1 MKSENLFN
9 AIGEIDY
16 NLVESA
22 KPVKVYIHQKK
33 VFKWAVCLAASI
45 CLIFVGYSAKMSV
58 RDKLNSLDFRYIVF
72 EPIGMGYEGT
82 DDLTLNNSDNIN
94 PWNKEAIIER
104 LPVYIN
110 LRYNDGKLS
119 QMYYSADD
127 LKKQT
132 ENFAKALNLDIIS
145 GETVAGEEENEIYNY
160 ILQTKQGQVSTNGT
174 GFSFNIKKNYEH
186 LLTEHSKYCYGSN
199 KEKVTGVYRVYS
211 VDGELLGE
219 KKRSYYDCGN
229 LEENIIAFNMQSHYE
244 SKGVGYTNSHNEDF
258 ISSSSLYGHYPII
271 TWRQAQKKLLNGEYV
286 NSLDKSQII
295 GGILTEKSIA
305 DVDLI
310 YYTVGNQKFYI
321 PYYRFYIKFYSA
333 DSDNQ
338 RYAYVYVC
346 AIEDKYI
353 QNNENSGWSFQ

>member
-1 MKSENLFN
+1 MKSEDLFN
-9 AIGEIDY
+9 AIGKIDH
-16 NLVESA
+16 NLIESTKPA
-22 KPVKVYIHQKK
+22 KVHIYQKK
-33 VFKWAVCLAASI
+33 VFKWAVCLAACI
-45 CLIFVGYSAKMSV
+45 CLIFVGYSVKISLA
-58 RDKLNSLDFRYIVF
+58 DKLSSIDLSYVVF
-72 EPIGMGYEGT
+72 EPMGMGYEGT

-94 PWNKEAIIER
+94 PWTKDAVIER

-119 QMYYSADD
+119 QTYYSADD
-127 LKKQT
+127 LRRQT
-132 ENFAKALNLDIIS
+132 EAFAKALNLDIIS
-145 GETVAGEEENEIYNY
+145 GETIAGEEENEVYNY

-186 LLTEHSKYCYGSN
+186 LLTEHSKYCYGN
-199 KEKVTGVYRVYS
+199 KEKVTGVYREYS
-211 VDGELLGE
+211 IDGELLCK
-219 KKRSYYDCGN
+219 KKRSYYDCGS
-229 LEENIIAFNMQSHYE
+229 LEENIVAFNMQSHYKSE
-244 SKGVGYTNSHNEDF
+244 GVDYINSHNEDF
-258 ISSSSLYGHYPII
+258 IASSLLYGNYPII
-271 TWRQAQKKLLNGEYV
+271 TWQQAQKKLLKGEYI

-321 PYYRFYIKFYSA
+321 PYYRFYIKYYSA